1 MAIAGKVA
9 ILPKGEW
16 NSAVRYEKLD
26 AVSYDNAL
34 YIAKKPSVGQVPT
47 DGEYWMFCLQSI
59 DYAEFEKIINGTTT
73 VGIADKAI
81 NDKNGYDI
89 VDTYAKK
96 NDLTNFQNKDGDSKD
111 NIVTFTS
118 ADDTTSDAWTDVAI
132 LTTGEKHSS
141 LFAKISTM
149 FKNIRYIY
157 THFIKS
163 ENILDTLEEI
173 VANTQSEKVA
183 GALAVKELNS
193 SLTNIYDVT
202 SELQYRYCREVS
214 GRNKLIKCGNMMF
227 LTVVVITTTA
237 LTNSENYIIKIPKK
251 YLPKQS
257 VYGAIQTNAYSMD
270 VIPFA
275 VSAIDDWNVW
285 LSYQKLNNQTI
296 PTDRW
301 LWGTISW
308 IIGG

>member
-1 MAIAGKVA
+1 MASVTFKRGTRAEIEATAKQDGQILMETDQNKKNKMYIDLPDGRRVLIGNSGEA
-9 ILPKGEW
+9 I
-16 NSAVRYEKLD
+16 D
-26 AVSYDNAL
+26 TSYDNTTSGLDATNVQNA
-34 YIAKKPSVGQVPT
+34 IDKIENNVG
-47 DGEYWMFCLQSI
+47 D
-59 DYAEFEKIINGTTT
+59 INGITDSLTAT
-73 VGIADKAI
+73 SSNIALSAAGGNNLQGQI
-81 NDKNGYDI
+81 
-89 VDTYAKK
+89 DT
-96 NDLTNFQNKDGDSKD
+96 
-111 NIVTFTS
+111 
-118 ADDTTSDAWTDVAI
+118 
-132 LTTGEKHSS
+132 
-141 LFAKISTM
+141 
-149 FKNIRYIY
+149 
-157 THFIKS
+157 
-163 ENILDTLEEI
+163 
-173 VANTQSEKVA
+173 
-183 GALAVKELNS
+183 LNS

-227 LTVVVITTTA
+227 LTVAVITTTT

-270 VIPFA
+270 VIPFT

-285 LSYQKLNNQTI
+285 INYQKLNNQTI

>member
-1 MAIAGKVA
+1 MASVTFKRGTRAEIEATAKQDGQILMETDQNKKNKMYIDLPDGSRVLIGNSGEA
-9 ILPKGEW
+9 IDTFYDNTTSG
-16 NSAVRYEKLD
+16 LD
-26 AVSYDNAL
+26 ATNVQNAIDKIENNVGDISGITDSL
-34 YIAKKPSVGQVPT
+34 TATSSNIALSAAGGNNLQGQ
-47 DGEYWMFCLQSI
+47 I
-59 DYAEFEKIINGTTT
+59 D
-73 VGIADKAI
+73 
-81 NDKNGYDI
+81 
-89 VDTYAKK
+89 
-96 NDLTNFQNKDGDSKD
+96 
-111 NIVTFTS
+111 
-118 ADDTTSDAWTDVAI
+118 
-132 LTTGEKHSS
+132 
-141 LFAKISTM
+141 
-149 FKNIRYIY
+149 R
-157 THFIKS
+157 
-163 ENILDTLEEI
+163 
-173 VANTQSEKVA
+173 
-183 GALAVKELNS
+183 LNS

-227 LTVVVITTTA
+227 LTVVVVTTTA

-270 VIPFA
+270 VIPFT